1 MVNALWC
8 AIELRMHL
16 VGFLSS
22 KELEVFIRRRH
33 QRPQSEYE
41 ARSRY

>member
-22 KELEVFIRRRH
+22 KELEVLIRRRH